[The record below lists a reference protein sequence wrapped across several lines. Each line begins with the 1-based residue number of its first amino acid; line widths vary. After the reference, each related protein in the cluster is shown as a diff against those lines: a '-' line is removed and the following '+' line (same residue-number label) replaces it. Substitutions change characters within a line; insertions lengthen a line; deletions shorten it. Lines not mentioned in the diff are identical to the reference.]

1 MAATSI
7 LSSVNTTLENTSF
20 SAGAFPGAQQ
30 RDQGREPG
38 PDQIHRQQL
47 RWPGAASRGKADHT
61 LCHLH
66 CSLSEALAT
75 NAVVSDRLSQSRGC
89 AKLIR
94 LDVLGF
100 LQDAAKRQFADE
112 LIAYADAFTKALYS
126 PLMAHADVSD
136 EVGK

>member
-1 MAATSI
+1 M
-7 LSSVNTTLENTSF
+7 
-20 SAGAFPGAQQ
+20 
-30 RDQGREPG
+30 
-38 PDQIHRQQL
+38 
-47 RWPGAASRGKADHT
+47 
-61 LCHLH
+61 
-66 CSLSEALAT
+66 SEALAT

-94 LDVLGF
+94 LVLGF

>member
-1 MAATSI
+1 MKAS
-7 LSSVNTTLENTSF
+7 TLENISF

-38 PDQIHRQQL
+38 PDQVHRQQL
-47 RWPGAASRGKADHT
+47 RRPGAASRGKAAHT
-61 LCHLH
+61 LSPSVQRSTRKSQQFSGLL
-66 CSLSEALAT
+66 LSHT
-75 NAVVSDRLSQSRGC
+75 RGC
-89 AKLIR
+89 ADL
-94 LDVLGF
+94 LTLGWMDVLGF

-112 LIAYADAFTKALYS
+112 LIAYVDAFNKALYS